1 MGGYLARCAFFT
13 GKGGTSDSEDFHH
26 ARRRNRQG
34 FAAPPSSRRARF
46 PLRGYQVCRSVR
58 GTRHGACGSRYGG
71 RDDGGEPMSLK
82 DAIERNRA
90 RQAEKAAAAADASWR
105 AIADAHSIW
114 AAEDRATVLESVSR
128 VALVLAMPEM
138 ECLIAKAEAALARD
152 AVDYDVTGEAHDY
165 VRIFVR
171 CYRDAL
177 RAAADVQETIGEVS
191 R

>member
-1 MGGYLARCAFFT
+1 
-13 GKGGTSDSEDFHH
+13 
-26 ARRRNRQG
+26 
-34 FAAPPSSRRARF
+34 
-46 PLRGYQVCRSVR
+46 
-58 GTRHGACGSRYGG
+58 
-71 RDDGGEPMSLK
+71 MSLK